1 MHTYVNK
8 CEHISNDKQI
18 TNTRSASP
26 TAMATSV
33 SVCKVGLHWDSP
45 KSPRVYSQAKL
56 VPRGYQEAKRSAMN
70 FNQQF
75 DCSNSSVRIANAS
88 SSSASS
94 YSSSSSSSVCSKK
107 TIRVLDDNMS
117 VRLQG
122 RSACMMNKLS
132 NMPTIN

>member
-1 MHTYVNK
+1 VNK
-8 CEHISNDKQI
+8 CELFYN
-18 TNTRSASP
+18 NTRLTNSHSTLP

-88 SSSASS
+88 SASSSS
-94 YSSSSSSSVCSKK
+94 YSSSSSSSSCQKK